1 MPAHAWTDEDV
12 AVLKAAVATL
22 GSQWREIT
30 DHFFPGRSDDSVRNM
45 YKRVCARERAERT
58 PARPSGVA
66 RSKTSRRGFTDE
78 ENERLTRMVLD
89 DSMSWEEIAWAMG
102 REGSGRQSLRNRWR
116 RHVLYGDRSRMGTVL
131 MSTREVAVVL
141 RTLDSTQTRR
151 APGRG
156 A

>member
-1 MPAHAWTDEDV
+1 M
-12 AVLKAAVATL
+12 LKESFHKNLDLTL
-22 GSQWREIT
+22 E
-30 DHFFPGRSDDSVRNM
+30 
-45 YKRVCARERAERT
+45 KRAIGEVSL
-58 PARPSGVA
+58 PS
-66 RSKTSRRGFTDE
+66 E
-78 ENERLTRMVLD
+78 ENRMVLD